1 MSAASVRP
9 TAGAPSDTAEGR
21 RAVRAWFTPVG
32 IVVAVMT
39 VLALGL
45 RAYQLSTPGYLTG
58 ITEYD
63 DGSYFGSAIH
73 LVHGIFPYR
82 DFVFVQPPGIT
93 LLMTP
98 VALLS
103 KATGTLTAFAVAR
116 VLTTIASAAG
126 VLLLGLLVRHRGL
139 PTTIL
144 ACGLLAVYPDAVTTA
159 RTLLLEPW
167 LVLFCLLGALAV
179 FNGDRVTDSRRR
191 LLAGGLA
198 LGFAGAIEAWAILP
212 AAVILALCL
221 PPVRRAVRCVAGMAV
236 GFLVPVVPFAALAPG
251 NFFRDLVTAQVGPRA
266 GAVRV
271 GIWYRFKEM
280 FGLSNVPA
288 GHGTLII
295 VTVIILGFA
304 IGTLAAAWLV
314 TRQPPAPLEWFAL
327 VTTILVV
334 AIFLYPSQFFFHFV
348 DFLVPFLAMA
358 VALPLAR
365 LLQAAQARAD
375 KSGTGDVLRW
385 SAAGL
390 AALVIAVFA
399 LGEVSA
405 EYHQAHNPA
414 VVGAAADRAR
424 MVSALERDVPSGGC
438 VLTDQ
443 VSYTIVA
450 NRFISTVPGCSTMDD
465 PTGMDLALGHGLK
478 AGTGAGR
485 VPAVAAVWR
494 DAFQHAQ
501 FILLSGRSYKRVAWS
516 QSLRTY
522 FHDNFLRMLASD
534 PTGDRLFVRNGVQIR

>member
-9 TAGAPSDTAEGR
+9 TAGGTRSDTAEGR
-21 RAVRAWFTPVG
+21 RAGAAWFTPAG
-32 IVVAVMT
+32 VVIAVMT
-39 VLALGL
+39 LVALGL
-45 RAYQLSTPGYLTG
+45 RAYQLSTPGYLFG

-73 LVHGIFPYR
+73 LVHGILPYR

-98 VALLS
+98 VALLAKS
-103 KATGTLTAFAVAR
+103 TMWGLAIGRILTM
-116 VLTTIASAAG
+116 IAGAAG

-144 ACGLLAVYPDAVTTA
+144 ACGLLAVYPDSVTTA
-159 RTLLLEPW
+159 RTVLLEPW

-179 FNGDRVTDSRRR
+179 FNGDRVTSNRRR
-191 LLAGGLA
+191 LILGGLA

-212 AAVILALCL
+212 AVVILALCL
-221 PPVRRAVRCVAGMAV
+221 PGVKRAATCLAGMAV
-236 GFLVPVVPFAALAPG
+236 GFLVPVVPFAALDPSG
-251 NFFRDLVTAQVGPRA
+251 FFRDLVVAQVGPRA

-280 FGLSNVPA
+280 FGLSNVQTSHLGVLLA
-288 GHGTLII
+288 VVI
-295 VTVIILGFA
+295 VLGFA
-304 IGTLAAAWLV
+304 LATLAAAWLV
-314 TRQPPAPLEWFAL
+314 TRQPPPPIEWFAV
-327 VTTILVV
+327 VTTFLIVV
-334 AIFLYPSQFFFHFV
+334 IFLWPSQFFFHFV
-348 DFLVPFLAMA
+348 DFLVPFLAMS

-365 LLQAAQARAD
+365 LLAAAQPVAD
-375 KSGTGDVLRW
+375 RNGAGVALRW

-390 AALVIAVFA
+390 VAILVTVFTVA
-399 LGEVSA
+399 QISA
-405 EYHQAHNPA
+405 EYRQAHNRV
-414 VVGAAADRAR
+414 VVGAAADRAH
-424 MVSALERDVPSGGC
+424 MVSTLQRVVPPGGC

-450 NRFISTVPGCSTMDD
+450 NRFISNVPGCSTMDD

-478 AGTGAGR
+478 PNTGAGN

-501 FILLSGRSYKRVAWS
+501 YVLLTGRSFKRVAWNT
-516 QSLRTY
+516 SLWAY
-522 FHDNFLRMLASD
+522 FHSNFRLVMSV
-534 PTGDRLFVRNGVQIR
+534 PTGDTLYVRDGLHVR

>member
-1 MSAASVRP
+1 
-9 TAGAPSDTAEGR
+9 
-21 RAVRAWFTPVG
+21 VG
-32 IVVAVMT
+32 IVIAVMT
-39 VLALGL
+39 ALALGL

-73 LVHGIFPYR
+73 LVHGILPYR

-103 KATGTLTAFAVAR
+103 KATGTLTAFGVAR

-179 FNGDRVTDSRRR
+179 FNRDRVTDSHRR
-191 LLAGGLA
+191 LFAGGLA

-212 AAVILALCL
+212 AVVILALCV
-221 PPVRRAVRCVAGMAV
+221 PPVRRAARCLAGMAV
-236 GFLVPVVPFAALAPG
+236 GFLVPVVPFAALSPA

-271 GIWYRFKEM
+271 GIWYRFKEI
-280 FGLSNVPA
+280 FGLSNMQV
-288 GHGTLII
+288 GHGTLIV
-295 VTVIILGFA
+295 VTVVVLGFA
-304 IGTLAAAWLV
+304 SGTLAAAWRV
-314 TRQPPAPLEWFAL
+314 TRQPPTPLEWFAL
-327 VTTILVV
+327 VTTVLVV

-348 DFLVPFLAMA
+348 GFLVPFLAMA

-365 LLQAAQARAD
+365 LLKAAEARAD

-385 SAAGL
+385 SAVGL
-390 AALVIAVFA
+390 AALVIAVFT

-424 MVSALERDVPSGGC
+424 MVSVLQRDVPSGGC

-501 FILLSGRSYKRVAWS
+501 FILLSGRSYKRVAWN

-522 FHDNFLRMLASD
+522 FHDNFRRMLASD
-534 PTGDRLFVRNGVQIR
+534 PTGDRLFVRNGIQVR